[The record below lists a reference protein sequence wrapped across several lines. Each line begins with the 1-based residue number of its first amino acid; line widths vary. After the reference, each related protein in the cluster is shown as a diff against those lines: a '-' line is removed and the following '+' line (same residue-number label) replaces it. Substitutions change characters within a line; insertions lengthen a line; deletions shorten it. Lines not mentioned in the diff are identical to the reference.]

1 MATTTSGKNA
11 ESNTDKV
18 ERATAKASARAH
30 DTVDST
36 ADAAEDAAHKVAPA
50 IEQIAQRAHQAV
62 DSAHVSSDAGRVN
75 AGGGVFDEISNA
87 FASAREGVAALME
100 LLLLEARRA
109 SLSLVWM
116 LVCALIAAVCFIAV
130 WIGLSAALALWMMSA
145 GVDALLAVL
154 SVTGINLLAGAGFIG
169 ACVLM
174 SRNLGFPATR
184 LGIRAWGRIRME
196 PACSLARQRRP
207 DEKSGIPGRARQRFS
222 AWPARV
228 ALPVVAGARAP
239 CA

>member
-1 MATTTSGKNA
+1 MTERSVPPEETASSDA
-11 ESNTDKV
+11 E
-18 ERATAKASARAH
+18 R
-30 DTVDST
+30 
-36 ADAAEDAAHKVAPA
+36 
-50 IEQIAQRAHQAV
+50 
-62 DSAHVSSDAGRVN
+62 AHVSSDAGRVN

-184 LGIRAWGRIRME
+184 RQL
-196 PACSLARQRRP
+196 SL
-207 DEKSGIPGRARQRFS
+207 
-222 AWPARV
+222 
-228 ALPVVAGARAP
+228 GARSEGEPEA
-239 CA
+239 